1 MSVKVEK
8 SFWSSLIGFF
18 TVSLMGVVG
27 HFLYELSGNNQFVGL
42 FMPVSESV
50 WEHLKL
56 LFFPFM
62 VYVFAEIAVYG
73 RKITGFLFSRITGVI
88 VGLVFIPTA
97 YFIYTAVIGKNFAP
111 LDILLYFIGVFI
123 SFNISYKRILQGHDK
138 NIWKTVS
145 AIILFLGISAL
156 FIGLTY
162 FPPNTA
168 LFISP

>member
-27 HFLYELSGNNQFVGL
+27 HFLYELSGNDRFVGL
-42 FMPVSESV
+42 FMPVNESV

-62 VYVFAEIAVYG
+62 LYAFAETAVYG
-73 RKITGFLFSRITGVI
+73 RKIKGFLFSRITGVI
-88 VGLVFIPTA
+88 IGLVFIPTA

-123 SFNISYKRILQGHDK
+123 AFNTSYKRILQGHDK
-138 NIWKTVS
+138 NIWRTVS

-156 FIGLTY
+156 FIGLT
-162 FPPNTA
+162 FSPPNTA